1 MSRVSDDAVGAGE
14 AVATGVA
21 VVAEPES
28 VGASAGVATGEVVA
42 RDERVAARVGVAASV
57 GVTGGIRVDLDSLTT
72 GGLSPALEA
81 GVGVVPPQA
90 ARPINVAHIKRQAR
104 TNLFGLPEN
113 IGVNYLPIPRMPCV

>member
-1 MSRVSDDAVGAGE
+1 MSRVSDNAVGAGE
-14 AVATGVA
+14 AAATGEG
-21 VVAEPES
+21 VVAEPETTGANAS
-28 VGASAGVATGEVVA
+28 VAAGEAAVLS
-42 RDERVAARVGVAASV
+42 ERVAARVGVAASV
-57 GVTGGIRVDLDSLTT
+57 GVTGGISVDLDSLTT